1 MQRKQSTTVQRSLF
15 AEWPTWQQLPIEARQ
30 HVEQLL
36 ANMCLEVIESNNS
49 QEQFDARSHDKDSS
63 S

>member
-1 MQRKQSTTVQRSLF
+1 MQRKKSTAQRSLLVD
-15 AEWPTWQQLPIEARQ
+15 WPTWYQLPTEVRQ
-30 HVEQLL
+30 HVEHLVVS
-36 ANMCLEVIESNNS
+36 MCLEVIQSHNS

>member
-1 MQRKQSTTVQRSLF
+1 MQRKESTVQRSLF
-15 AEWPTWQQLPIEARQ
+15 AEWPTWQQLPTEARQ

-36 ANMCLEVIESNNS
+36 ANMCLEVIQSNNN

>member
-1 MQRKQSTTVQRSLF
+1 MQRKESRVQRSLF
-15 AEWPTWQQLPIEARQ
+15 AEWPAWQQLSTEARH

-36 ANMCLEVIESNNS
+36 ANMCLEAIQSNNN
-49 QEQFDARSHDKDSS
+49 QEQFDARAHDKDSS